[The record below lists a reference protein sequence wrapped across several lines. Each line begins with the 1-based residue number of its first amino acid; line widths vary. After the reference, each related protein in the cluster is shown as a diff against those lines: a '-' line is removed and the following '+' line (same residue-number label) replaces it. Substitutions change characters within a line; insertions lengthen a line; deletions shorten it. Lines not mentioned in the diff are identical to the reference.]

1 MEDNSKEATV
11 KTVSSNGNGFL
22 RFCVLSYG
30 IYALLMLMESLDFAA
45 LLHSPPE
52 GFHATYDAVL
62 VLFYIIEFA
71 ACMGFALFLTLLL
84 LSSWRNFMTVG
95 IIVLILTAVRAYMIY
110 YLYIYTDSDHFVPFI
125 YKKANLLSGVY
136 RFVFLSLQVF
146 SGILCGWKFLRWK
159 DLGER
164 VEVQGFG
171 NKEALN

>member
-1 MEDNSKEATV
+1 MQDNPTTETM
-11 KTVSSNGNGFL
+11 KTDVLSNGNGFL
-22 RFCVLSYG
+22 RFCALSYG

-52 GFHATYDAVL
+52 GFHATYDAVH

-71 ACMGFALFLTLLL
+71 ACAGFALFLTILL
-84 LSSWRNFMTVG
+84 LSSWRNFLTVG

-110 YLYIYTDSDHFVPFI
+110 YLYIYTDADHFVPFI

-146 SGILCGWKFLRWK
+146 SGILCGWKFLRRK
-159 DLGER
+159 DVGKRLK
-164 VEVQGFG
+164 VQGFG
-171 NKEALN
+171 NKEF